1 MAGGTQSDVANT
13 GDVVKARAGAGARA
27 LRLLSVGVLGG
38 LALAG
43 CTEREV
49 LLSGQRE
56 PLRSV
61 MSEQVPGDLDTA
73 PVNVS
78 QPISLPAART
88 NADWPQGA
96 GSPGSRTA
104 NATLRAAPQLIWS
117 ADIGQGDVRK
127 ARITSE
133 PVVAGGRIF
142 TLDSSATVRA
152 TSPGG
157 QTLWSVSLVPPQD
170 SAGEASGGG
179 VAYANGKVF
188 VASGFG
194 TLTALDAAT
203 GAEVWQQKLLAA
215 ATGAPGVYG
224 DLVYVTAGG
233 DQAWA
238 VDQAN
243 GRVRW
248 QLSAT
253 PDVNNL
259 AGAPTPAV
267 TDQYVLFGFGS
278 GEVQTAFRQG
288 GMRVWDALISGRRAG
303 FARANINDIT
313 GDPVVDGDMVY
324 AGNQS
329 GRMVGLRLG
338 NGERVWTADE
348 GPMHPV
354 WPVGGSVFLVS
365 DQSELVRLNA
375 GTGERIWGVKLPFFV
390 KDKPKKQEAIYAHY
404 GPILAG
410 GRLVVASSD
419 AVLRFFDPVS
429 GALTASVPLPGGA
442 ASSPVVAGGVLYVLS
457 KDGKLLA
464 YR

>member
-1 MAGGTQSDVANT
+1 MAKAVTNLSGLLAGTAVRPLLGGKS
-13 GDVVKARAGAGARA
+13 ARLVSLG
-27 LRLLSVGVLGG
+27 LLAG

-49 LLSGQRE
+49 LLSGPRE

-61 MSEQVPGDLDTA
+61 MSEQVPGDLDTL
-73 PVNVS
+73 PVNRS
-78 QPISLPAART
+78 APISLPGART
-88 NADWPQGA
+88 NADWPQSA
-96 GSPGSRTA
+96 GSPASRTT
-104 NATLRAAPQLIWS
+104 NAALSGAPQLIWS
-117 ADIGQGDVRK
+117 AAIGQGDERK
-127 ARITSE
+127 ARITSD
-133 PVVAGGRIF
+133 PVVAGGRIY
-142 TLDSSATVRA
+142 TIDSGATVTA
-152 TSPGG
+152 TALNG
-157 QTLWSVSLVPPQD
+157 QTLWSTNLVPAQD
-170 SAGEASGGG
+170 APGSASGGG

-188 VASGFG
+188 VASGYG
-194 TLTALDAAT
+194 TLTALDAST
-203 GAEVWQQKLLAA
+203 GAQIWQQKLLAS

-224 DLVYVTAGG
+224 DLVYVTSGA

-238 VDQAN
+238 VDQNN

-253 PDVNNL
+253 PNVNNL

-303 FARANINDIT
+303 FARSNINSIT
-313 GDPVVDGDMVY
+313 GDPVVEGDTVY

-329 GRMVGLRLG
+329 GRTVALNLSS
-338 NGERVWTADE
+338 GERLWTADE
-348 GPMHPV
+348 GPMNPV
-354 WPVGGSVFLVS
+354 WPAGGSVFLVS

-375 GTGERIWGVKLPFFV
+375 STGERIWGVKLPFFV
-390 KDKPKKQEAIYAHY
+390 KDKPKKQEAIFAHY

-419 AVLRFFDPVS
+419 DLLRFFDPVS
-429 GALTASVPLPGGA
+429 GALVNTVALPGGA
-442 ASSPVVAGGVLYVLS
+442 ASAPVVAGGVLYVLS